1 MLNILVI
8 EDEKVTNDLITF
20 KLKAEG
26 YDVIQ
31 AFDGETA
38 VEVLRRMNFHL
49 VITDI
54 VMPGK
59 DGFEVLEFIKSEN
72 IQTTSVILSSLS
84 GDMDQL
90 KGFNYQIDDYLTKPF
105 NVDVLVHKINLLIK
119 RVYNYYKETEL
130 RYDENAL
137 LIDNEKIMFSTKEF
151 DVLEYLYTNKL
162 KYCSKEDIF
171 DYVWE
176 GAEDTSIRVVDYT
189 IKRIRK
195 KLDNHSDFI
204 QTKIGVGY
212 KYAEDIE

>member
-1 MLNILVI
+1 MFNILVI

-20 KLKAEG
+20 KLKNEG
-26 YDVIQ
+26 YEVVQ

-38 VEVLRRMNFHL
+38 IEVLKRMNFHL

-59 DGFEVLEFIKSEN
+59 NGYDVLEFIKLEN
-72 IQTTSVILSSLS
+72 INTISVILSSLS
-84 GDMDQL
+84 GDVDQL

-105 NVDVLVHKINLLIK
+105 NVDVLAHKINLLIK
-119 RVYNYYKETEL
+119 RVYNYYRTTEL
-130 RYDENAL
+130 KYDENML
-137 LIDNEKIMFSTKEF
+137 LVNNDKIAFSAKEF
-151 DVLEYLYTNKL
+151 EVLEYLYSNKL

-195 KLDNHSDFI
+195 KLGNHSYFI

-212 KYAEDIE
+212 KYDEDKE

>member
-1 MLNILVI
+1 MFNILVI

-20 KLKAEG
+20 KLKSEG

-38 VEVLRRMNFHL
+38 IEVLKRMNFHL

-72 IQTTSVILSSLS
+72 IETTSVILSSLS

-151 DVLEYLYTNKL
+151 EVLEYLYSNKL

-176 GAEDTSIRVVDYT
+176 GSEDTSVRVVDYT

-195 KLDNHSDFI
+195 KLGDYSDFI

-212 KYAEDIE
+212 KYDEDTE